1 MQNQDYYIDEQ
12 QVKDGQEIPFMLEDQ
27 HIQVM
32 MSDNTSISRK
42 SNQFMEEESETVQKL
57 KDAHFKELMKSND
70 KVSLLEL
77 QVAKLQQQL
86 ETQIEQNKA
95 IVEHQ

>member
-1 MQNQDYYIDEQ
+1 
-12 QVKDGQEIPFMLEDQ
+12 MLDDQ

-32 MSDNTSISRK
+32 MSDNSSISRK
-42 SNQFMEEESETVQKL
+42 SNQFIEEESETVQNL

-70 KVSLLEL
+70 KVALLEL

-86 ETQIEQNKA
+86 ETQIEQNKS
-95 IVEHQ
+95 IIEHQKTNSKLS

>member
-1 MQNQDYYIDEQ
+1 
-12 QVKDGQEIPFMLEDQ
+12 MLEDQ